1 MHKMKLRK
9 SVIISIPIA
18 LFVAI
23 LVGVILINNR
33 KANLET
39 AQKVNTKSENVVA
52 ETKEEVEEEI
62 VSSGSFSEQEF
73 IKNFDTFKNKRKI
86 DNTVAYYASLFHLDT
101 SKVVEVARK
110 LTNNYDSEEFNTNF
124 AVKPGDGKFNSMEAG
139 IVYFVR
145 YLYRNPIAYGTTSQE
160 IGDRGIVTTS
170 NEKVD
175 GHIRLA
181 NGLTYEQFLAKIADM
196 YGINKTLA
204 LAIVYEESGI
214 MTSSLFRNSNNM
226 GGLRGG
232 SGWLKFPSLEAGTI
246 CYIFTLKNL
255 LDRSGLDSNLE
266 SSVYALSGIYVN
278 GISSMP
284 SPDWSS
290 KVLHF
295 MGRIEANKVF
305 E

>member
-1 MHKMKLRK
+1 MQEKHRIKLRK
-9 SVIISIPIA
+9 EVLISIPIVA
-18 LFVAI
+18 LLLAVI
-23 LVGVILINNR
+23 IGVLVVNNR
-33 KANLET
+33 KASLESTKNVDVKSEMFLEDSESAKSKGFSET
-39 AQKVNTKSENVVA
+39 AL
-52 ETKEEVEEEI
+52 
-62 VSSGSFSEQEF
+62 
-73 IKNFDTFKNKRKI
+73 IKNYVDFKNKRMI
-86 DNTVAYYASLFHLDT
+86 DNTITYYAEQFHLDAA
-101 SKVVEVARK
+101 KVVEIARR
-110 LTNNYDSEEFNTNF
+110 LTDNYEREDYNSTFSI
-124 AVKPGDGKFNSMEAG
+124 KQGDGLFSSYEAG

-145 YLYRNPIAYGTTSQE
+145 YLYRSPYNYGSTPAE

-170 NEKVD
+170 NNKVD
-175 GHIRLA
+175 GHIRLD

-196 YGINKTLA
+196 YGVNRNLA

-255 LDRSGLDSNLE
+255 LERSGLDSNQIG
-266 SSVYALSGIYVN
+266 SVYALSGIYVN
-278 GISSMP
+278 GNSSMP
-284 SPDWSS
+284 SADWSG

-295 MGRIEANKVF
+295 MSRIEANKVF

>member
-1 MHKMKLRK
+1 MRNLKLRRW
-9 SVIISIPIA
+9 VLISIPIA
-18 LFVAI
+18 LLLTLVISI
-23 LVGVILINNR
+23 LLVNNK

-39 AQKVNTKSENVVA
+39 STKIETKSENVISLDGIDD
-52 ETKEEVEEEI
+52 K
-62 VSSGSFSEQEF
+62 SGSISEQEI
-73 IKNFDTFKNKRKI
+73 IKDFVDFRNKRKL
-86 DNTVAYYASLFHLDT
+86 DNTIAYYAEQFHLDAN
-101 SKVVEVARK
+101 KVVEVARQM
-110 LTNNYDSEEFNTNF
+110 TNNYESDEFKNNNTI
-124 AVKPGDGKFNSMEAG
+124 KPGDGKFSSMEAG

-145 YLYRNPIAYGTTSQE
+145 YLYRNPILYGTTSAE

-181 NGLTYEQFLAKIADM
+181 NGLTYEQFLGKIADM
-196 YGINKTLA
+196 YGVNKTLA

-255 LDRSGLDSNLE
+255 LDRSGLDSYQQ
-266 SSVYALSGIYVN
+266 SSVYAISGIYVHGN
-278 GISSMP
+278 AAVP
-284 SPDWSS
+284 SPDWSG
-290 KVLHF
+290 KVLNF
-295 MGRIEANKVF
+295 MNRIENNKVF

>member
-1 MHKMKLRK
+1 MQKKPTLKLRK
-9 SVIISIPIA
+9 EVLISIPIA
-18 LFVAI
+18 LFVAVLAI
-23 LVGVILINNR
+23 VIIANNK

-39 AQKVNTKSENVVA
+39 AKKAEVQSENFLDVTMS
-52 ETKEEVEEEI
+52 EDNRN
-62 VSSGSFSEQEF
+62 FSDTEL
-73 IKNFDTFKNKRKI
+73 IKNFVEFKNKRKI
-86 DNTVAYYASLFHLDT
+86 DNTVAYYAEQFHLDPT
-101 SKVVEVARK
+101 KVVEIARR
-110 LTNNYDSEEFNTNF
+110 LTNNYEREDYNVNF
-124 AVKPGDGKFNSMEAG
+124 SVKPGDGTFSSYEAG

-145 YLYRNPIAYGTTSQE
+145 YLYRNPSSYGTTSAE
-160 IGDRGIVTTS
+160 IGDRGIITT
-170 NEKVD
+170 NNNKVD
-175 GHIRLA
+175 GHIRLD
-181 NGLTYEQFLAKIADM
+181 NGFTYEQFLGKIAEM
-196 YGINKTLA
+196 YGVNKNLA

-255 LDRSGLDSNLE
+255 LDRSGLDSYQN

-278 GISSMP
+278 GNSSMP
-284 SPDWSS
+284 SEDWSG

-295 MGRIEANKVF
+295 MQRIEANKVF